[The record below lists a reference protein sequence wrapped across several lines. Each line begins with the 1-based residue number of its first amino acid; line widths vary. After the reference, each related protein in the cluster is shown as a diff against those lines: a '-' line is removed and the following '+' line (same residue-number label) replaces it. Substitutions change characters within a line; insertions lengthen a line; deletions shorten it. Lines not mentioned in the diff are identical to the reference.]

1 MLRSQLVINTLYQ
14 GSAMQA
20 CRYERQ
26 SCCRARLQGVHGR
39 SVRRSEQLE
48 GAVERV
54 LPDE

>member
-39 SVRRSEQLE
+39 GVRRSEQLE